1 MWQCYWALVETGAV
15 VTEHCLS
22 PSALYG
28 FSSSLSSSLAL
39 SHVLKTSVILWDGMT
54 TFSHSLSLCIMAHT
68 LAELRN
74 SCFFAAATAVPL
86 DTLSVSAL
94 GATSLVTLPGYGG
107 RH

>member
-1 MWQCYWALVETGAV
+1 
-15 VTEHCLS
+15 
-22 PSALYG
+22 
-28 FSSSLSSSLAL
+28 
-39 SHVLKTSVILWDGMT
+39 
-54 TFSHSLSLCIMAHT
+54 MAHT

-107 RH
+107 RHRKAKDHLGGAIIGPSRTPS